1 MLSPNELK
9 KGDAIVLNNYPC
21 EVLETNRVFKGR
33 GHSTLQAKI
42 KNLITGAVTSETF
55 HPSDSFEEAEIKRF
69 EAKFLYSHR
78 EEFFFCHKND
88 PGKRFSLRKEQIE
101 SEAKFL
107 KSNQIMEAI
116 IFKDEII
123 NISLPIKISFKVIEA
138 PPGVQGN
145 RSQPGTKLVV
155 LENKKKLAVPLFI
168 KEGDVVEVNTQTG
181 QYVRRV

>member
-9 KGDAIVLNNYPC
+9 KGDVVVLNNQPC
-21 EVLETNRVFKGR
+21 EVLETSRVFKGR

-42 KNLITGAVTSETF
+42 KNLISGAVLLETF

-78 EEFFFCHKND
+78 KEFFFCHKNN
-88 PGKRFSLRKEQIE
+88 PGKRFSLKKEQIE

-107 KSNQIMEAI
+107 KSNQTVEAI
-116 IFKDEII
+116 IFKDEVI
-123 NISLPIKISFKVIEA
+123 NISLPIKITFKVIEA

-145 RSQPGTKLVV
+145 RAQPGNKIVV
-155 LENKKKLAVPLFI
+155 LENKTKVAVPLFI
-168 KEGDVVEVNTQTG
+168 KEGDMVEVNTQTG
-181 QYVRRV
+181 QYVKRV